1 MKEFVL
7 KTKRSKL
14 HNSTYSL
21 SRFLLAT
28 LFKIAYRVQVI
39 GLDNIPRKGRIIL
52 CSNHISYLD
61 PLVIAAF
68 LPRYI
73 FFMAKREVFVNKF
86 LASVVTFFNSFPVN
100 RDAFDSQAVKYSIS
114 ILNDEEVIGIFP
126 EGTRSTDGVIRKGYR
141 GVGLISIMADCSI
154 LPVALSGTNKII
166 QKPHKRLFFPK
177 VKIAFGKLIEIK
189 KIIENND
196 DKTATNIILNKTMD
210 SIKDL
215 YNKLNQIK

>member
-7 KTKRSKL
+7 KIKHSKL
-14 HNSTYSL
+14 HNCIYSF

-28 LFKIAYRVQVI
+28 LFKTAYRVQVM
-39 GLDNIPRKGRIIL
+39 GSENIPEKGRIIL
-52 CSNHISYLD
+52 CSNHISYID

-68 LPRYI
+68 FPRYI

-100 RDAFDSQAVKYSIS
+100 RDAFNRQAVKYSIS

-126 EGTRSTDGVIRKGYR
+126 EGTRSTDGVIRKGHR
-141 GVGLISIMADCSI
+141 GLGLISIKANCPI

-166 QKPHKRLFFPK
+166 QKPRKRLFFPK